1 MLPIFHAESFP
12 DNHKLDFL
20 IREKPA
26 NPAEGES
33 FPSFRA
39 SQVGYCASEPIKSVV
54 YYHYKIVMNGKK
66 DEKDANSFSFGSD

>member
-33 FPSFRA
+33 FTIFRA

-54 YYHYKIVMNGKK
+54 Y
-66 DEKDANSFSFGSD
+66 